1 MVLLHFFYTSSC
13 SNSESKYYEERNAP
27 GMNCLIEFSAGDA
40 LVRVLVGLSS
50 ESVEDLFAFCF
61 AFEHIT
67 SAYN

>member
-1 MVLLHFFYTSSC
+1 
-13 SNSESKYYEERNAP
+13 
-27 GMNCLIEFSAGDA
+27 MNCLIEFSAGDA